1 MAGKIFYR
9 ERTKSVEG
17 KKQPRFR
24 MVAVADVNLKIFGKH
39 LRKSELEA
47 IAQAVGAELVLL
59 PPGDKKGKVDEEVAL
74 DK

>member
-1 MAGKIFYR
+1 MPGKIFYR

-24 MVAVADVNLKIFGKH
+24 MVAVADVNLKIYGEH

-47 IAQAVGAELVLL
+47 IAKAVGAELILL
-59 PPGDKKGKVDEEVAL
+59 PPGEKKQTADDEVTVT
-74 DK
+74 D

>member
-1 MAGKIFYR
+1 MPGKIFYR

-24 MVAVADVNLKIFGKH
+24 MVAVADVNLKIYGEH

-47 IAQAVGAELVLL
+47 IAQAVGAELILL
-59 PPGDKKGKVDEEVAL
+59 PPGSKKEKGNEEIEV
-74 DK
+74 KG

>member
-39 LRKSELEA
+39 LRKSELET

-59 PPGDKKGKVDEEVAL
+59 PPGDKKRKVDEEVAL
-74 DK
+74 DG

>member
-1 MAGKIFYR
+1 MTGKIFYR

-39 LRKSELEA
+39 LRKSELET
-47 IAQAVGAELVLL
+47 IAQAVGAQLVLL
-59 PPGDKKGKVDEEVAL
+59 PPGDKKGKKDDVVVL

>member
-9 ERTKSVEG
+9 ERVKTVEG

-24 MVAVADVNLKIFGKH
+24 MVAVADVNLKIYGEH

-47 IAQAVGAELVLL
+47 IAGAVGAELVLL
-59 PPGDKKGKVDEEVAL
+59 PPGDKKRKGDEDVATG
-74 DK
+74 D

>member
-1 MAGKIFYR
+1 MPGKIFYR

-24 MVAVADVNLKIFGKH
+24 MIAVADVNLKIYGEH
-39 LRKSELEA
+39 LRKSELET

-59 PPGDKKGKVDEEVAL
+59 PAGDKKQKGDDEVTVKE
-74 DK
+74 

>member
-9 ERTKSVEG
+9 ERTKHVEG

-24 MVAVADVNLKIFGKH
+24 MVAVADVNLKIYGEH

-59 PPGDKKGKVDEEVAL
+59 PPGDKKKKGDEEVSVK
-74 DK
+74 D

>member
-17 KKQPRFR
+17 KQQPRFR
-24 MVAVADVNLKIFGKH
+24 VIAVADANLKVFGEH
-39 LRKSELEA
+39 LRKSELET
-47 IAQAVGAELVLL
+47 IAKAVGAELVLL
-59 PPGDKKGKVDEEVAL
+59 PPGDKSRRGNKNVAP

>member
-39 LRKSELEA
+39 LRKSELET
-47 IAQAVGAELVLL
+47 IAQTVGAELVLL
-59 PPGDKKGKVDEEVAL
+59 PPGDKKRTGDDDVAL